1 LQIWTEFG
9 FFNVVLP
16 LNQWKVGAP
25 GRASVPRAAGPTR
38 GTESQCFSFSE
49 RFALKKFNTHPLE
62 WLAGTLALPWPKF
75 ALGYFGSFLFFVPI
89 PLETWKNLQ
98 RIQWVEFVLTTDST
112 NERRWD
118 QKLYENISDLYPSEE
133 SVVRTGLSFDINR
146 LSRTQV
152 LLYKIDFLQIL
163 STMRQINPPSLLIPD
178 RR

>member
-1 LQIWTEFG
+1 MLE
-9 FFNVVLP
+9 
-16 LNQWKVGAP
+16 
-25 GRASVPRAAGPTR
+25 
-38 GTESQCFSFSE
+38 
-49 RFALKKFNTHPLE
+49 KFNDHRLE
-62 WLAGTLALPWPKF
+62 WLAGTPALPRPKF
-75 ALGYFGSFLFFVPI
+75 ALGNFGSFLFFVPI